1 MAHLVIIN
9 GNVALTLSFWER
21 LGAFHGSPTTQ
32 LSNIE
37 SIEVIDNP
45 WSSQYLKGFRAPGTG
60 IPFVIMLGT
69 LRYKGGKDF
78 CAIYKRK
85 PNAIVILKSGPFK
98 RWIFEVRNPA
108 ELVSLQELL
117 SNQK

>member
-1 MAHLVIIN
+1 MAHIAISDEKVSLS
-9 GNVALTLSFWER
+9 LSFWER
-21 LGAFHGSPTTQ
+21 LGAFHGGPITQ

-45 WSSQYLKGFRAPGTG
+45 WSSKYLKGFRAPGTG

-69 LRYKGGKDF
+69 MRYKGGKDF

-85 PNAIVILKSGPFK
+85 PNAIVTLKSGPFK

-117 SNQK
+117 TNQK